1 MLPDLGYKI
10 AARFHFPALGKRALV
25 QPAFTQGIFLRL
37 GVNPTSIFAIL
48 CHHLPR
54 PMKNLPTAFQ
64 RSALW
69 TAITA
74 LSITLVGALA
84 IGFIYLGTQVIGF
97 LQPILM
103 PFAVAGVLA
112 YLLEPGVAWLER
124 KGLKRQRAVL
134 IIFAVF
140 SMGLF
145 GLGWWILPK
154 LGEQTS
160 NLAKK
165 IPGYTVKAR
174 VAVLDFAT
182 RMEREYGIPLPA
194 PLADLVD
201 ASKTNSTTP
210 ATQAP
215 SPTSE
220 AVPTPPAL
228 PAAPASGGITPESNI
243 APEGELETKDNEATS
258 ELDFDLKALLTG
270 DWVKTTLPTVL
281 SNAWKFIRSTFGG
294 FLGIFGFLLS
304 LIIVPLYLY
313 YFLIESAKIKTQWS
327 DYLPLR
333 ASAFKDEVVSCLNE
347 INRYLIAFFRGQLFV
362 SVINGIATGAGL
374 MIIGL
379 DFGLLIGLALCVA
392 GIIPYLG
399 IALCWIP
406 AVIIGAVQG
415 GSALIPGDP
424 WWALPLAVS
433 IIFIVVQQID
443 GFFITPRIVG
453 EAVGLHPMTVIA
465 SVLVWTLLLGGLL
478 GAILAVPMTA
488 SVKVLFQRYIWRARI
503 APRTV
508 GGARQGG
515 VATEVL

>member
-1 MLPDLGYKI
+1 
-10 AARFHFPALGKRALV
+10 
-25 QPAFTQGIFLRL
+25 
-37 GVNPTSIFAIL
+37 
-48 CHHLPR
+48 
-54 PMKNLPTAFQ
+54 MKNFPTAFQ

-69 TAITA
+69 TAVTA
-74 LSITLVGALA
+74 LSITLIGALA

-97 LQPILM
+97 LQPILT

-112 YLLEPGVAWLER
+112 YLLEPGVSWLER
-124 KGLKRQRAVL
+124 RGLKRQPAVL
-134 IIFAVF
+134 IIFAAF
-140 SMGLF
+140 SMALF
-145 GLGWWILPK
+145 GLGWWIVPK

-165 IPGYTVKAR
+165 VPGYTTKAR
-174 VAVLDFAT
+174 TAVLDFAVKL
-182 RMEREYGIPLPA
+182 ERDYGITLPHTTATSVNDTSPATETTAPGTDTPTVVAPSIVVPPTA
-194 PLADLVD
+194 PLEKAVTKESVGDEKASTAD
-201 ASKTNSTTP
+201 ASS
-210 ATQAP
+210 
-215 SPTSE
+215 
-220 AVPTPPAL
+220 
-228 PAAPASGGITPESNI
+228 
-243 APEGELETKDNEATS
+243 
-258 ELDFDLKALLTG
+258 LDFDLQALITG

-281 SNAWKFIRSTFGG
+281 SNGWQFIKSTFGG

-313 YFLIESAKIKTQWS
+313 YFLIESAKIKVQWS

-347 INRYLIAFFRGQLFV
+347 INNYLIAFFRGQLFV

-415 GSALIPGDP
+415 GSILIPGDP
-424 WWALPLAVS
+424 WWAMPLAVS
-433 IIFIVVQQID
+433 VIFIIVQQID
-443 GFFITPRIVG
+443 GLFITPRIVG

-465 SVLVWTLLLGGLL
+465 SVFLWSLLLGGLL
-478 GAILAVPMTA
+478 GAILAVPLTA
-488 SVKVLFQRYIWRARI
+488 SIKVLFQRYIWHARI

-508 GGARQGG
+508 GGARVPVQ
-515 VATEVL
+515 